1 MANSKSTLWFLAASS
16 SAIGIHVILPD
27 LGMNGIKNKIL
38 PAKIS
43 LGMITN
49 INIAIRDMINE
60 YFCNPCCQNHMS
72 PYLLKNSNECAIA
85 HRL

>member
-38 PAKIS
+38 PEKIS
-43 LGMITN
+43 FGVITMN
-49 INIAIRDMINE
+49 INIVIGDMMNE
-60 YFCNPCCQNHMS
+60 YFSNP
-72 PYLLKNSNECAIA
+72 
-85 HRL
+85 